1 MGKRRIFILG
11 ALFCLLLP
19 VFGLIGG
26 SVHSDAPQSVIFLNV
41 GQGDAALLSDGNGF
55 DVLIDGGKKSATG
68 AILEVLRQ
76 QGINELD
83 VVVATHP
90 DADHVGG
97 LIGVIQ
103 TSDLSIRRVISNG
116 CENDTQTWSELKA
129 AVADR
134 GLSLEAVR
142 FPAVLQWG
150 VMTVYVLHPAVGS
163 ACSQSDT
170 NRDSL
175 FLRVDFGSMR
185 YLFTGDV
192 NATVEATIVARQTPL
207 AAQVLKVS
215 HHGSAGA
222 TSDDFLAAAR
232 PTEGVISVGQNS
244 YGHPAPAVL
253 DRLRQAGVTIWR
265 TDCHGT
271 VRVESDG
278 VGYQVIPQTFC
289 QAVFLPLVI
298 R

>member
-1 MGKRRIFILG
+1 MDKRRIFILG
-11 ALFCLLLP
+11 VVLCLFLSA
-19 VFGLIGG
+19 FGLIGG
-26 SVHSDAPQSVIFLNV
+26 GVHSDAPQSVLFLDV

-76 QGINELD
+76 QGISELD

-97 LIGVIQ
+97 LIGVFQ
-103 TSDLSIRRVISNG
+103 ARDLSILRAISNG

-129 AVADR
+129 AAAER
-134 GLSLEAVR
+134 GLTFEEIR

-150 VMTVYVLHPAVGS
+150 LMTVYVLHPAAGS
-163 ACSQSDT
+163 ACSQTDT

-175 FLRVDFGSMR
+175 FLRVDFGRMR

-222 TSDDFLAAAR
+222 TSDGFLAAAS
-232 PTEGVISVGQNS
+232 PMEGVISVGPNS

-278 VGYQVIPQTFC
+278 VGYQVLPQTFC
-289 QAVFLPLVI
+289 QTVFLPLVM

>member
-1 MGKRRIFILG
+1 MSKRRFFILG
-11 ALFCLLLP
+11 VVFCLFLP
-19 VFGLIGG
+19 AFGLIGG
-26 SVHSDAPQSVIFLNV
+26 NVRSDAPQSVIFLDV

-68 AILEVLRQ
+68 AVVEALRQ
-76 QGINELD
+76 QGITELD

-97 LIGVIQ
+97 LIGVFQ
-103 TSDLSIRRVISNG
+103 TSDLSVLRVISNG
-116 CENDTQTWSELKA
+116 CEGDTQTWNELKA
-129 AVADR
+129 AVAAR
-134 GLSLEAVR
+134 GLMLEEVR

-150 VMTVYVLHPAVGS
+150 LMTVYVLHPAVGS

-175 FLRVDFGSMR
+175 FLRVDFGAMR

-192 NATVEATIVARQTPL
+192 NATVEATIIARQTPL

-222 TSDDFLAAAR
+222 TSDGLLAVAR
-232 PTEGVISVGQNS
+232 PKEGVISVGQNS
-244 YGHPAPAVL
+244 YGHPAPAVIE
-253 DRLRQAGVTIWR
+253 RLHQAGVTIWR
-265 TDCHGT
+265 TDCHGA

-278 VGYQVIPQTFC
+278 VGYQVIPQTLC
-289 QAVFLPLVI
+289 QAVFLPLVM

>member
-1 MGKRRIFILG
+1 MDKRRILILG
-11 ALFCLLLP
+11 VLFCLLLP
-19 VFGLIGG
+19 AFGFMGG
-26 SVHSDAPQSVIFLNV
+26 SVHSDAPQSVMFLDV

-55 DVLIDGGKKSATG
+55 DVLIDGGKKSASG
-68 AILEVLRQ
+68 AVLEALRQ
-76 QGINELD
+76 QGITELD
-83 VVVATHP
+83 VVVVTHP
-90 DADHVGG
+90 DADHAGG
-97 LIGVIQ
+97 LIGVFQ
-103 TSDLSIRRVISNG
+103 ASDLSILRVISNG

-129 AVADR
+129 AVASR
-134 GLSLEAVR
+134 GLTLEEVR
-142 FPAVLQWG
+142 FPAVLPWG
-150 VMTVYVLHPAVGS
+150 LMTVYVLHPAMGS

-175 FLRVDFGSMR
+175 FLRVDFGNMR

-222 TSDDFLAAAR
+222 TSEGFLEAAR
-232 PTEGVISVGQNS
+232 SKEGVISVGPNS
-244 YGHPAPAVL
+244 YGHPAPVVL

-278 VGYQVIPQTFC
+278 VGYQVIPHTSC
-289 QAVFLPLVI
+289 QAVFLPLVM